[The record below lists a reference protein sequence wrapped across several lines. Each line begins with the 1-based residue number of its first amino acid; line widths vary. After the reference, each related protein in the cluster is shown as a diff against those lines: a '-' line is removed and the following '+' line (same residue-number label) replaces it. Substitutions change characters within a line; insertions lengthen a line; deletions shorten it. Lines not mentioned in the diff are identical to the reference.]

1 MLTVKRTQIL
11 NKPQAQHTPDAVEQW
26 EESGP
31 NRGPRLRCHARCETI
46 FSCTRIAHEPS
57 IMYKKS
63 IFLYMINFQADQP
76 FNELP
81 FLPPIREQIES
92 LPILRQESRAMRA
105 LAELKG
111 MTRLLPNPAILV
123 DALVLKEAKA
133 SSEIENII
141 TTSDRLYQA
150 LATKA
155 QPIDNA
161 TKEVLQYRQAL
172 YTGYRFIQDRGFLS
186 TNGIVAIHQELEC
199 NQAGIRRLPG
209 TALRNDRTQETIY
222 TPPDD
227 PATLQDL
234 MRNLELYLNTDVED
248 DVSPLIKL
256 AVQHYQFESI
266 HPFYDGNGRTGRII
280 NVLYLILQELLT
292 EPVLYLSGYIIDH
305 KADYY
310 RLLQN
315 VRTQQNWADWVLFIL
330 QGVEETAKK
339 TVEQVLQIQAL
350 FDETAEQIRREAPGV
365 YSKEL
370 VEVLFLYPYSKIE
383 YIVERLA
390 VDRRTASKYLRTIE
404 KLGLLR
410 TEQKWKETLFINVRL
425 FDLLKM

>member
-1 MLTVKRTQIL
+1 MT
-11 NKPQAQHTPDAVEQW
+11 
-26 EESGP
+26 
-31 NRGPRLRCHARCETI
+31 
-46 FSCTRIAHEPS
+46 
-57 IMYKKS
+57 
-63 IFLYMINFQADQP
+63 NFRADQP
-76 FNELP
+76 FNDLP
-81 FLPPIREQIES
+81 LLPPLREQIES
-92 LPILRQESRAMRA
+92 LPILRQESRAIRA

-150 LATKA
+150 LTAKGQAT
-155 QPIDNA
+155 DNA
-161 TKEVLQYRQAL
+161 TKEVLRYRQAL
-172 YTGYRFIQDRGFLS
+172 YTGYRFIQERGFLS
-186 TNGIVAIHQELEC
+186 TNGILLIQQELEE

-209 TALRNDRTQETIY
+209 TALRNDRTNEVIY

-227 PATLQDL
+227 LNTLQAL
-234 MRNLELYLNTDVED
+234 MHNLEVYLNSDAED

-256 AVQHYQFESI
+256 AIQHYQFESI

-280 NVLYLILQELLT
+280 NILYLILRDLLT
-292 EPVLYLSGYIIDH
+292 EPILYLSGYIIQH

-310 RLLQN
+310 QLLQE
-315 VRTQQNWADWVLFIL
+315 VRTRHNWTDWILFIL
-330 QGVEETAKK
+330 RAVEETARQ
-339 TVEQVLQIQAL
+339 TIEQIVSIRAL
-350 FDETAEQIRREAPGV
+350 FEQTTEQIRREAPSV

-383 YIVERLA
+383 YVVERLA
-390 VDRRTASKYLRTIE
+390 VDRRTASKYLRAVE

-410 TEQKWKETLFINVRL
+410 SEQKWKETLFVNTRL
-425 FDLLKM
+425 FDLLSD

>member
-1 MLTVKRTQIL
+1 
-11 NKPQAQHTPDAVEQW
+11 
-26 EESGP
+26 
-31 NRGPRLRCHARCETI
+31 
-46 FSCTRIAHEPS
+46 
-57 IMYKKS
+57 MYKKGV
-63 IFLYMINFQADQP
+63 FLYMMNFKADQP

-81 FLPPIREQIES
+81 FLPPLREQIES
-92 LPILRQESRAMRA
+92 LPILRQESRAMRV

-150 LATKA
+150 LATKG

-172 YTGYRFIQDRGFLS
+172 YRGYRFIQDRGFLS
-186 TNGIVAIHQELEC
+186 TNGIVAIQQELEC

-234 MRNLELYLNTDVED
+234 MRNLELYLNTNGED

-266 HPFYDGNGRTGRII
+266 HPFYDGNGRTGRIV
-280 NVLYLILQELLT
+280 NVLYLILQNLLT

-315 VRTQQNWADWVLFIL
+315 VRTQQNWADWVLFML
-330 QGVEETAKK
+330 RGVEETARQ
-339 TVEQVLQIQAL
+339 TIGQVLQIQTL
-350 FDETAEQIRREAPGV
+350 FDETAEQIRQEAPGV

-383 YIVERLA
+383 YVVERLA
-390 VDRRTASKYLRTIE
+390 VDRRTASKYLRAIE

-410 TEQKWKETLFINVRL
+410 AEQKWKEMLFINVRL
-425 FDLLKM
+425 FDLLRA

>member
-1 MLTVKRTQIL
+1 
-11 NKPQAQHTPDAVEQW
+11 
-26 EESGP
+26 
-31 NRGPRLRCHARCETI
+31 
-46 FSCTRIAHEPS
+46 
-57 IMYKKS
+57 MYKKS
-63 IFLYMINFQADQP
+63 VLLYMID
-76 FNELP
+76 
-81 FLPPIREQIES
+81 FLPEQPYNQLPLLPPLREQIES
-92 LPILRQESRAMRA
+92 VLILRQESRAMRA

-150 LATKA
+150 LAAKELTT
-155 QPIDNA
+155 DNA
-161 TKEVLQYRQAL
+161 TKEVLRYRQAL
-172 YTGYRFIQDRGFLS
+172 YTGYRFIRSRGFLS
-186 TNGIVAIHQELEC
+186 TNGIVSIQQELEA

-227 PATLQDL
+227 PDTLQAL
-234 MRNLELYLNTDVED
+234 MHNLELYLNTNTED

-292 EPVLYLSGYIIDH
+292 EPVLYLSGYIIQN

-310 RLLQN
+310 RLLQE
-315 VRTQQNWADWVLFIL
+315 VRTRQNWADWILFIL
-330 QGVEETAKK
+330 KAVEETARQ
-339 TVEQVLQIQAL
+339 TIGQILQIQTL
-350 FDETAEQIRREAPGV
+350 FEQTAEHIRREAPNV

-383 YIVERLA
+383 YVVDRLA

-410 TEQKWKETLFINVRL
+410 SEQKWKETLFINTRL
-425 FDLLKM
+425 FDLLKE